1 MPTRVKILEN
11 IRSREDLNSLI
22 ELYKADGAEVG
33 WSEQPDGLFRLEA
46 AFQDPSEQRGTIRS
60 RVSGKDLHPA

>member
-11 IRSREDLNSLI
+11 IKSRQDLDSLI

-46 AFQDPSEQRGTIRS
+46 VIQDPREQRDTIRS